1 MVSGYL
7 KILLFGVF
15 AAFCWDNTL
24 AENIKVFSPRFIPV
38 NSSFDISII
47 ASNRF
52 PEADN
57 LEFYLIL
64 DERVAL
70 NKIELRTIDI
80 SLKLPVTQT
89 YLKGELQQAYKT
101 LIDFRDSTIKIGDFF
116 QLMLNLKVEN
126 SLQSNLKFLGVFK
139 KGNKVLGYL
148 KSRENQDPL
157 NNFIDVNLNFYRP
170 QRNAGR
176 ALLLNNNSI
185 LELNLT
191 ADNVN
196 QLLTEFWFR
205 GGLNN
210 SVLKI
215 INKKTGEADFDININ
230 RYQMISVTPKN
241 GTQSFIQPWFIS
253 RKAWYHIS
261 ILFSFT
267 DNAAYF
273 YCNGNLISR
282 NDLVNILSASDL
294 LFRFQAE
301 ETDNPIH
308 LDQLRIIE
316 FNNSIDVS
324 FRNRNHKYFISD
336 SSRVLAQYN
345 FDNNNV
351 PRSVPGIVEIQALNT
366 QLNKSD
372 APIFA
377 RAPDL
382 NVTVLSNSYEL
393 TWSGG
398 DYRQTESYVLEKSI
412 QNADY
417 IPVFTV
423 LADNTYEKTYAFIDA
438 KEHDSDIVHYR
449 VKQIHTDGSFIYSA
463 QVKIGQG
470 ETSPFV
476 LEQNYPN
483 PFNPLTSII
492 IELLEDSEI
501 DVLIYNLEG
510 REIIRLHS
518 GFLSKGIHKF
528 SFDGTELPSGVYLYK
543 VSTPT
548 YSQIKKM
555 VLSK

>member
-1 MVSGYL
+1 MVSGYF
-7 KILLFGVF
+7 KILLFSLFVVF
-15 AAFCWDNTL
+15 GRVDMQ
-24 AENIKVFSPRFIPV
+24 AENINVFAPRFIPV

-57 LEFYLIL
+57 LEFYLIH
-64 DERVAL
+64 DDRVAL

-89 YLKGELQQAYKT
+89 YLKGESQQAYKT
-101 LIDFRDSTIKIGDFF
+101 QIDLKDTTRKVGDFF
-116 QLMLNLKVEN
+116 QLILNLKVEN
-126 SLQSNLKFLGVFK
+126 STQSNLKFLGVFK
-139 KGNKVLGYL
+139 RGNKILGYL
-148 KSRENQDPL
+148 KSRENQDQL
-157 NNFIDVNLNFYRP
+157 NNFIGVNLNFYRP

-176 ALLLNNNSI
+176 ALLLNHNSM

-205 GGLNN
+205 GSLNN

-215 INKKTGEADFDININ
+215 INKKTGEADFDVNIN
-230 RYQMISVTPKN
+230 RYQMVSVASKN
-241 GTQSFIQPWFIS
+241 ETQSFIQPWFIS

-267 DNAAYF
+267 NNTAYF

-282 NDLVNILSASDL
+282 NDLVNISSTSDL

-301 ETDNPIH
+301 DTDNPIH
-308 LDQLRIIE
+308 LDQLRIID
-316 FNNSIDVS
+316 FNNTIDVS
-324 FRNRNHKYFISD
+324 FRNKNHKYFISD
-336 SSRVLAQYN
+336 SSRVLAQFN

-351 PRSVPGIVEIQALNT
+351 PRSVQGVVEIQALNT
-366 QLNKSD
+366 QLIKSD

-377 RAPDL
+377 RAPEL

-423 LADNTYEKTYAFIDA
+423 LADNSYEKTYTFIDA
-438 KEHDSDIVHYR
+438 KEPEADIIHYR

-483 PFNPLTSII
+483 PFNPFTSIE